1 MVIKN
6 PVVIALAVIADI
18 TLLVL
23 GYKPWRSASAGKLR
37 TVMNGFHSWML
48 NRKRPI
54 PDGDAGGKVDAENQ
68 RLTSAGCTEP
78 LEVIM
83 ERSLGSQVRHVYPVN
98 TIGQSLVILASA
110 KQQTRKVL
118 FDSGSALTLILD
130 GLVKALGIAFSSF
143 TCQPPVFVVGEMIDL
158 LGEVELNLRV
168 GEMEM
173 FRLFRVLS
181 GCCQDGI
188 IEMYCI
194 RKLGPVILNLK
205 LMVRGVPVPLESSC
219 VPPVKLVDVSI
230 IRIPSRH
237 VAIVKAKTAIRV
249 KQGQPMIFEQDP
261 EKYDLFMSTRILLE
275 SADAMPGEL

>member
-1 MVIKN
+1 MSSWHLQNNK
-6 PVVIALAVIADI
+6 
-18 TLLVL
+18 L
-23 GYKPWRSASAGKLR
+23 GR
-37 TVMNGFHSWML
+37 F
-48 NRKRPI
+48 
-54 PDGDAGGKVDAENQ
+54 
-68 RLTSAGCTEP
+68 
-78 LEVIM
+78 
-83 ERSLGSQVRHVYPVN
+83 
-98 TIGQSLVILASA
+98 
-110 KQQTRKVL
+110 L

-130 GLVKALGIAFSSF
+130 GLVRALGIAFSSF
-143 TCQPPVFVVGEMIDL
+143 TYQPPVFVVGERIDL

-188 IEMYCI
+188 IEMDCI
-194 RKLGPVILNLK
+194 GKLGPVILNLK

-261 EKYDLFMSTRILLE
+261 EKYELFMSTRILLE

>member
-1 MVIKN
+1 M
-6 PVVIALAVIADI
+6 
-18 TLLVL
+18 
-23 GYKPWRSASAGKLR
+23 
-37 TVMNGFHSWML
+37 
-48 NRKRPI
+48 
-54 PDGDAGGKVDAENQ
+54 
-68 RLTSAGCTEP
+68 
-78 LEVIM
+78 
-83 ERSLGSQVRHVYPVN
+83 
-98 TIGQSLVILASA
+98 
-110 KQQTRKVL
+110 
-118 FDSGSALTLILD
+118 D
-130 GLVKALGIAFSSF
+130 GLVRALGIAFSSF
-143 TCQPPVFVVGEMIDL
+143 TYQPPVFVVGERIDL

-188 IEMYCI
+188 IEMDCI
-194 RKLGPVILNLK
+194 GNLGPVILNLK

-219 VPPVKLVDVSI
+219 VPPVKLVDASI

-249 KQGQPMIFEQDP
+249 KQGQPIIFEQDP